1 MFRFFTAGES
11 HGPGLTVI
19 VEGIPAGT
27 PLDEALINAQL
38 GRRQRGYGRGGRMAI
53 ERDRAHIRGGVRH
66 GLTLGSPVAM
76 WIENRDFANW
86 RDAMSV
92 DPVEPG
98 SDLREETKVVPG
110 HADFPGALKYL
121 AHDLRN
127 VLERASARETAAR
140 VAAGAVARCFLGQF
154 GVAIRSRVVSIGT
167 VQAPQQTEAEIDW
180 EAVENSDVRAADAET
195 ERLFREAIDNAKG
208 DGTTVG
214 GVFQV
219 VAFGVPVGLGS
230 HVQWD
235 RKLDG
240 RLALAMMSINAVK
253 GVEVGRG
260 FANTRRPGR
269 EVQDVVVPDA
279 GDPRR
284 FSRLSNEAGGIE
296 GGMTNGEPAVVFAAM
311 KPIATMQNGLPSVDI
326 NTGEVVDAPYHR
338 SDTCQVPPA
347 CIVGEAA
354 MASVLAHAFL
364 EKFGG
369 DHIDETRRNYEA
381 YVASHQ
387 AFGGNRED

>member
-1 MFRFFTAGES
+1 
-11 HGPGLTVI
+11 
-19 VEGIPAGT
+19 
-27 PLDEALINAQL
+27 
-38 GRRQRGYGRGGRMAI
+38 
-53 ERDRAHIRGGVRH
+53 
-66 GLTLGSPVAM
+66 
-76 WIENRDFANW
+76 
-86 RDAMSV
+86 
-92 DPVEPG
+92 
-98 SDLREETKVVPG
+98 
-110 HADFPGALKYL
+110 
-121 AHDLRN
+121 
-127 VLERASARETAAR
+127 ERASARETAAR

-180 EAVENSDVRAADAET
+180 EAVENSDVRAAGAET
-195 ERLFREAIDNAKG
+195 ERLFRGAIDNAKR

-219 VAFGVPVGLGS
+219 VAFGAPVGLGS

-240 RLALAMMSINAVK
+240 RLARAMMSINAVK

-260 FANTRRPGR
+260 FANTRRPGS
-269 EVQDVVVPDA
+269 EVHDVVVPDA
-279 GDPRR
+279 RDPRR

-296 GGMTNGEPAVVFAAM
+296 GGMTNGEPVVVFAAM
-311 KPIATMQNGLPSVDI
+311 KPIATMQNALPSVDI
-326 NTGEVVDAPYHR
+326 NTGEVVNAPYHR

-347 CIVGEAA
+347 CVVGEAA
-354 MASVLAHAFL
+354 MASVLADAFL

-387 AFGGNRED
+387 AFGGNRKG

>member
-1 MFRFFTAGES
+1 MFRFLTAGES

-19 VEGIPAGT
+19 VEGIPAGM
-27 PLDEALINAQL
+27 PLDEGLVNAQL
-38 GRRQRGYGRGGRMAI
+38 VRRQRGYGRGGRMAI
-53 ERDRAHIRGGVRH
+53 EQDRASIRGGVRH

-86 RDAMSV
+86 QDAMSV
-92 DPVEPG
+92 DPVRPG
-98 SDLREETKVVPG
+98 SDLREETRVVPG

-154 GVAIRSRVVSIGT
+154 SIAIRSRVVSIGT

-180 EAVENSDVRAADAET
+180 EAVENSDVRAAGGET
-195 ERLFREAIDNAKG
+195 ERLFRGAIDNAKR

-219 VAFGVPVGLGS
+219 VAFGAPVGLGS

-240 RLALAMMSINAVK
+240 RLARAMMSINAVK

-260 FANTRRPGR
+260 FANTRRPGS
-269 EVQDVVVPDA
+269 EVHDVVVPDA
-279 GDPRR
+279 RDPRR

-296 GGMTNGEPAVVFAAM
+296 GGMTNGEPVVVFAAM

-326 NTGEVVDAPYHR
+326 NTGEIVDAPYHR

-387 AFGGNRED
+387 AFGGNRNG

>member
-1 MFRFFTAGES
+1 MFRFLTAGES

-19 VEGIPAGT
+19 VEGIPAGM
-27 PLDEALINAQL
+27 PLDEGLVNAQL

-53 ERDRAHIRGGVRH
+53 EQDRARIRGGVRH

-86 RDAMSV
+86 QDAMSV
-92 DPVEPG
+92 DPMRPG
-98 SDLREETKVVPG
+98 SDLREETRVVPG

-154 GVAIRSRVVSIGT
+154 SIAIRSRVVSIGA

-195 ERLFREAIDNAKG
+195 ERLFRGAIDNAKR

-219 VAFGVPVGLGS
+219 VAFGAPVGLGS

-240 RLALAMMSINAVK
+240 RLARAMMSINAVK

-260 FANTRRPGR
+260 FANTRRPGS
-269 EVQDVVVPDA
+269 EVHDVVVPDA
-279 GDPRR
+279 RDPRR

-296 GGMTNGEPAVVFAAM
+296 GGMTNGEPVVVFAGM

-347 CIVGEAA
+347 CVVGEAA
-354 MASVLAHAFL
+354 MASVLADAFL

-387 AFGGNRED
+387 AFGGNGKG

>member
-1 MFRFFTAGES
+1 MFRFLTAGES

-19 VEGIPAGT
+19 VEGIPAGM

-53 ERDRAHIRGGVRH
+53 EQDRASIRGGVRH

-98 SDLREETKVVPG
+98 SDLREETRVVPG

-154 GVAIRSRVVSIGT
+154 SIAIRSRVVSIGT

-195 ERLFREAIDNAKG
+195 ERLFREAIDNAKA

-219 VAFGVPVGLGS
+219 VAFGAPVGLGS

-240 RLALAMMSINAVK
+240 RLARAMMSINAVK

-260 FANTRRPGR
+260 FANTRRPGS
-269 EVQDVVVPDA
+269 EVHDVVVPDA
-279 GDPRR
+279 RDPRR

-296 GGMTNGEPAVVFAAM
+296 GGMTNGEPVVVFAAM
-311 KPIATMQNGLPSVDI
+311 KPIATMQNGLQSVDI
-326 NTGEVVDAPYHR
+326 NTGEIVDAPYHR

-347 CIVGEAA
+347 CVVGEAA
-354 MASVLAHAFL
+354 MASVLARAFL